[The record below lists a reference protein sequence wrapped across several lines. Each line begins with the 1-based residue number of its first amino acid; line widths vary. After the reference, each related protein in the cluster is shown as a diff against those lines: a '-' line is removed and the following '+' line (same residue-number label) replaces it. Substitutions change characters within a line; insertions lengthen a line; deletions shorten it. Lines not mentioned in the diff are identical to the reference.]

1 MGTSIII
8 ITYNGQNR
16 LPRLLNSINS
26 LSETDFEVVIVDDG
40 SVESPLELIESLDLK
55 YTYKFIRQENKGR
68 AGAKNT
74 GVENSSF
81 EWLWFLDDD
90 MRVQSDSLTA
100 HRRHLIEFPDTV
112 SVGTTFEEKEESDTD
127 IQKYR
132 CFISDIW
139 QKALEELKNPLQKED
154 LFLAS
159 ANFSISKKLFLSL
172 GGFADNLRDAED
184 LDLAY
189 RCYLAN
195 VPVYYNLA
203 AVGYHKDKIT
213 CRSYVQR
220 NRQYLKGYE
229 ILKTRSP
236 HYLDINKRMEL
247 VKVNDNR
254 KWLLGIIGQPL
265 FVYLVDHF
273 NVFMLLPR
281 SIRYRFYEQ
290 LILSLGRVYVD
301 RKLFG
306 K

>member
-26 LSETDFEVVIVDDG
+26 LRESDFEVVIVDDG
-40 SVESPLELIESLDLK
+40 SAVSPLELIESLDLK
-55 YTYKFIRQENKGR
+55 YTYKFIRQVNKGR

-74 GVENSSF
+74 GVENASF

-90 MRVQSDSLTA
+90 MRVQSDSLSA
-100 HRRHLIEFPDTV
+100 HRRHLIEFPDSV
-112 SVGTTFEEKEESDTD
+112 SVGTTFEEKEDSDTD

-220 NRQYLKGYE
+220 NRQYLIGYE

-236 HYLDINKRMEL
+236 HYLEINKRMEQ
-247 VKVNDNR
+247 VNVNENR
-254 KWLLGIIGQPL
+254 KWILGIIGQPF

-273 NVFMLLPR
+273 NVFLLLPR
-281 SIRYRFYEQ
+281 PIRYRFYEQ